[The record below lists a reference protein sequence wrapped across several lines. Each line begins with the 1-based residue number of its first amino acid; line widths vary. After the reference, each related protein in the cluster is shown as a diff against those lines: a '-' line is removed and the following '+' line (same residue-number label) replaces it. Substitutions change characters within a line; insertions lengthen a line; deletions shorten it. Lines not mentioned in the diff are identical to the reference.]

1 MDSHPPLIRT
11 RLSAMM
17 FLEFFTW
24 GTWGVAITG
33 YGAHLGFSESQ
44 LGWLGA
50 VPAIGAII
58 SPLFVGLIADR
69 FFAAQRMLCVLHV
82 LGGACLIAAGF
93 QNSFLPLM
101 ILMLLNGLAF
111 MPTIALA
118 NAVAFRHIPDPDR
131 FPRIAVLGTLGW
143 IAAILGASVLLG
155 GEVKPYFLFLGGG
168 GGLLLALYALT
179 LPDTPPKGAEA
190 GADVFGLSA
199 LKLLKEPA
207 FLIFIVCVFLF
218 SIPACGYF
226 FTLMV
231 PMLRQR
237 GYPAPLALTSL
248 NQFAEIIFMFSMP
261 WFVAKL
267 GLKRVLLIGM
277 TAWAVRYLC
286 FARPEFALALLGL
299 VLHGFCYSFFYVGAY
314 MYVNRRA
321 PAELKSSA
329 QSLVAFLLVGVGYL
343 LGAKGA
349 GFMMGRFPPDLPA
362 VPAVIAATGQPT
374 EAMLPRWDDPQ
385 AATSAWRYL
394 DLSGTIKG
402 LLQSPQ
408 ERAKLDEKN
417 LVVLLDQLDA
427 DHNGTISP
435 AEIDAIADAGLK
447 VGELT
452 YSKDEITKQFQGV
465 QESLGLKGGAPVERT
480 QWLVVTLKPDLLK
493 QLDTSGD
500 EQISLAEIEAVKD
513 PGVYVDGFLY
523 ARDDLTKTFDRVHD
537 RLGLEPDAPLTRQ
550 QWLAVQSTKW
560 GPVWLWPS
568 AAAFVILAV
577 FALAFP
583 DKPRQRP

>member
-1 MDSHPPLIRT
+1 
-11 RLSAMM
+11 
-17 FLEFFTW
+17 
-24 GTWGVAITG
+24 
-33 YGAHLGFSESQ
+33 
-44 LGWLGA
+44 
-50 VPAIGAII
+50 
-58 SPLFVGLIADR
+58 
-69 FFAAQRMLCVLHV
+69 
-82 LGGACLIAAGF
+82 
-93 QNSFLPLM
+93 
-101 ILMLLNGLAF
+101 
-111 MPTIALA
+111 
-118 NAVAFRHIPDPDR
+118 
-131 FPRIAVLGTLGW
+131 
-143 IAAILGASVLLG
+143 
-155 GEVKPYFLFLGGG
+155 
-168 GGLLLALYALT
+168 
-179 LPDTPPKGAEA
+179 
-190 GADVFGLSA
+190 
-199 LKLLKEPA
+199 
-207 FLIFIVCVFLF
+207 
-218 SIPACGYF
+218 
-226 FTLMV
+226 
-231 PMLRQR
+231 
-237 GYPAPLALTSL
+237 
-248 NQFAEIIFMFSMP
+248 
-261 WFVAKL
+261 
-267 GLKRVLLIGM
+267 M

-349 GFMMGRFPPDLPA
+349 GFMMGRFPPDLA
-362 VPAVIAATGQPT
+362 AMPAVIAATGQPT

-417 LVVLLDQLDA
+417 LVVLLGQLDA